1 MSEVI
6 KIEKLIK
13 SYEKRMIINN
23 VDLTINKGEFIC
35 ILGTSGCGKTTLLN
49 IIGGFLQ
56 KDHGKIT
63 LKGTQITKPVIECV
77 MVFQELDQLFPWMT
91 LQQNIEFALK
101 NSKQKHSKVKI
112 NELSSKYIQMVKLQ
126 GFENYYPN
134 QLSGGMKQR
143 TAIARALVTIPE
155 VLLMDEPFGSLDVQ
169 TKKELQEILLSI
181 WKQTKTTIVFVTHDV
196 RESLM
201 LADRIVIMKDT
212 RINQIIYN
220 NDKYI
225 TEKKVEQITQLL

>member
-1 MSEVI
+1 MNEVI

-13 SYEKRMIINN
+13 SYEERMIINSI
-23 VDLTINKGEFIC
+23 DLTINKGEFIC

-63 LKGTQITKPVIECV
+63 LKGTQITKPVTECV

-101 NSKQKHSKVKI
+101 NSKQKYSKVEI

-126 GFENYYPN
+126 GFEKYYPN

-143 TAIARALVTIPE
+143 TAIARALVTTPE

-196 RESLM
+196 RESLK

-212 RINQIIYN
+212 MINQIINN
-220 NDKYI
+220 NDKCI